1 VKKLEISLQKMQ
13 KKFLIFKTTF
23 LLLFFP
29 FWAFSNS
36 LNISENIEST
46 EISVLTCDPGNEIY
60 SLFGHSALR
69 IKNPIN
75 GQDLVVNWGLF
86 EFSESQFQF
95 GYDFAKG
102 RLKYYMGI
110 QLMSNFIT
118 EYRRSKRG
126 IREQVLNLSNQ
137 EKYQII
143 QLLEENY
150 KPENRKYKYEFF
162 YDNCSSRLR
171 DVIKKVFG
179 ENINF
184 YQSPK
189 SNKFTFRE
197 TIHLYLES
205 FPWLKLGIDLV
216 LGKKIDKLVNNEN
229 LMFLPLNVE
238 EIFDKSL
245 VENNGSI
252 KNLVKSKNTLIE
264 SFENKNKLNN
274 IGFYSWI
281 LLAITLSLIVF
292 KLDKA
297 LRVWSSLNL
306 FIIGLLG
313 IVLVFMWIGTDHN
326 ATKMNF
332 NLLWASPF
340 HFILIFCLIKE
351 SWNNFTYWYLLLS
364 LILIF
369 TTILFWF
376 TLTQEFNSFVK
387 PIILELVIIYYY
399 YFKKCGFQIN
409 LGKTNG

>member
-1 VKKLEISLQKMQ
+1 MEISLQKMQ

-216 LGKKIDKLVNNEN
+216 LGKKIDKLVSNEN

-274 IGFYSWI
+274 IEFYSWI

-351 SWNNFTYWYLLLS
+351 SWNNFTYWYLILS

>member
-1 VKKLEISLQKMQ
+1 MQ

-216 LGKKIDKLVNNEN
+216 LGKKIDKLVSNEN

-281 LLAITLSLIVF
+281 LLAITLLLIVF

-297 LRVWSSLNL
+297 L
-306 FIIGLLG
+306 
-313 IVLVFMWIGTDHN
+313 
-326 ATKMNF
+326 
-332 NLLWASPF
+332 
-340 HFILIFCLIKE
+340 
-351 SWNNFTYWYLLLS
+351 
-364 LILIF
+364 
-369 TTILFWF
+369 
-376 TLTQEFNSFVK
+376 
-387 PIILELVIIYYY
+387 
-399 YFKKCGFQIN
+399 GFGA
-409 LGKTNG
+409 L

>member
-1 VKKLEISLQKMQ
+1 MEISLQKMQ

-36 LNISENIEST
+36 LNISGNIEST

-137 EKYQII
+137 EKYKII

-171 DVIKKVFG
+171 DIIKKVFG

-216 LGKKIDKLVNNEN
+216 LGKKIDKLVSNEN

-245 VENNGSI
+245 VQNNGSI

-281 LLAITLSLIVF
+281 LLAITLLLIVF

-297 LRVWSSLNL
+297 LGFWSSLNL

-326 ATKMNF
+326 TTKMNF

-351 SWNNFTYWYLLLS
+351 SWNNFTYWYLILS

>member
-1 VKKLEISLQKMQ
+1 MEISLQKMQ
-13 KKFLIFKTTF
+13 KKFSVFKITF
-23 LLLFFP
+23 LLIFLP

-46 EISVLTCDPGNEIY
+46 EISILTCDPGMQIY

-69 IKNPIN
+69 IKNPKN
-75 GQDLVVNWGLF
+75 GHDFVVNWGLF

-102 RLKYYMGI
+102 RLKYFMGI
-110 QLMSNFIT
+110 QSMSNFMV
-118 EYRRSKRG
+118 EYRRANRG
-126 IREQVLNLSNQ
+126 VREQILNLNNQ

-150 KPENRKYKYEFF
+150 KPENRKYRYEFF

-171 DVIKKVFG
+171 DVVKKVFK
-179 ENINF
+179 ENVNF

-197 TIHLYLES
+197 TIHQYLES
-205 FPWLKLGIDLV
+205 SPWINLGIDLV
-216 LGKKIDKLVNNEN
+216 LGQKIDLLVNNEN

-238 EIFDKSL
+238 QIFDQSFVHSK
-245 VENNGSI
+245 EGE
-252 KNLVKSKNTLIE
+252 KNLIKSKNTLVE
-264 SFENKNKLNN
+264 SFDNNTKSSN
-274 IGFYSWI
+274 IGVFSWI
-281 LLAITLSLIVF
+281 MLAITLVLIVF
-292 KLDKA
+292 NFDKA
-297 LRVWSSLNL
+297 IGVWSSLNL

-313 IVLVFMWIGTDHN
+313 IFLVFMWIGTDHN

-332 NLLWASPF
+332 NLLWGSPF
-340 HFILIFCLIKE
+340 HFILIYCLIKE
-351 SWNNFTYWYLLLS
+351 SWTSFTYWYLILS

-376 TLTQEFNSFVK
+376 TLTQEFNAFVK
-387 PIILELVIIYYY
+387 PIILQLIIIYYY
-399 YFKKCGFQIN
+399 YFKKCSFQIN

>member
-1 VKKLEISLQKMQ
+1 MEISLQKMQ

-36 LNISENIEST
+36 LNISGNIEST

-216 LGKKIDKLVNNEN
+216 LGKKIDKLVSNEN

-274 IGFYSWI
+274 IEFYSWI

-340 HFILIFCLIKE
+340 HFILIFYLIKE
-351 SWNNFTYWYLLLS
+351 SWNNFTYWYLILS

>member
-1 VKKLEISLQKMQ
+1 LEISLQKMQ

-216 LGKKIDKLVNNEN
+216 LGKKIDKLVSNEN

-351 SWNNFTYWYLLLS
+351 SWNNFTYWYLILS

>member
-1 VKKLEISLQKMQ
+1 MEISLQKMQ

-216 LGKKIDKLVNNEN
+216 LGKKIDKLVSNEN

-281 LLAITLSLIVF
+281 LLAITLLLIIF

-297 LRVWSSLNL
+297 LGVWSSLNL

-340 HFILIFCLIKE
+340 HFILIFYLIKE
-351 SWNNFTYWYLLLS
+351 SWNNFTYWYLILS

>member
-1 VKKLEISLQKMQ
+1 MQ

-36 LNISENIEST
+36 LNISGNIEST

-216 LGKKIDKLVNNEN
+216 LGKKIDKLVSNEN

-274 IGFYSWI
+274 IEFYSWI

-340 HFILIFCLIKE
+340 HFILIFYLIKE
-351 SWNNFTYWYLLLS
+351 SWNNFTYWYLILS

>member
-1 VKKLEISLQKMQ
+1 MQ
-13 KKFLIFKTTF
+13 KRFLIFKTTF
-23 LLLFFP
+23 LFIFSP

-36 LNISENIEST
+36 LNLSENIEST
-46 EISVLTCDPGNEIY
+46 EISVITCDPGIEIY

-69 IKNPIN
+69 IKNPKN
-75 GQDLVVNWGLF
+75 GHDLVINWGLF

-110 QLMSNFIT
+110 QLMSNFMA
-118 EYRRSKRG
+118 EYRSAKRG
-126 IREQVLNLSNQ
+126 VREQVLNLSNK

-150 KPENRKYKYEFF
+150 KPENRKYRYEFF

-171 DVIKKVFG
+171 DIIKKVFK

-197 TIHLYLES
+197 TIHKYLNS
-205 FPWLKLGIDLV
+205 FPWLELGIDLV
-216 LGKKIDKLVNNEN
+216 LGKKIDLLVSNEN
-229 LMFLPLNVE
+229 LMFLPLNLE
-238 EIFDKSL
+238 QIFDQSL
-245 VENNGSI
+245 VQNNGVN
-252 KNLVKSKNTLIE
+252 KNLIVSKNTLVK
-264 SFENKNKLNN
+264 SFENKNRPSN
-274 IGFYSWI
+274 IRLYSWT
-281 LLAITLSLIVF
+281 LLAITLVLIVF
-292 KLDKA
+292 KLEKA
-297 LRVWSSLNL
+297 LGLWSFLNL
-306 FIIGLLG
+306 FIIGFLG
-313 IVLVFMWIGTDHN
+313 VILVFMWIGTDHN
-326 ATKMNF
+326 AAKMNF

-340 HFILIFCLIKE
+340 HFILIYYLIKRR
-351 SWNNFTYWYLLLS
+351 WTNFTYWYLIIS

-387 PIILELVIIYYY
+387 PIILQLVIIYYY
-399 YFKKCGFQIN
+399 YFKKCSFQIN

>member
-1 VKKLEISLQKMQ
+1 MEISLQKMQ

-23 LLLFFP
+23 LLIFFP
-29 FWAFSNS
+29 IWAFSYS

-69 IKNPIN
+69 IKNPVN

-216 LGKKIDKLVNNEN
+216 LGKKIDKLVSNEN

-245 VENNGSI
+245 VQNNESI
-252 KNLVKSKNTLIE
+252 KNLVISKNTLIE

-274 IGFYSWI
+274 IGFYSWV
-281 LLAITLSLIVF
+281 LLAITLLLIVF

-297 LRVWSSLNL
+297 LGIWSSLNL

-351 SWNNFTYWYLLLS
+351 SWNNFTYWYLILS

>member
-1 VKKLEISLQKMQ
+1 MQ
-13 KKFLIFKTTF
+13 KKFLIFKITF
-23 LLLFFP
+23 LIIFFP

-36 LNISENIEST
+36 LNLSENIEST
-46 EISVLTCDPGNEIY
+46 EISVLTCDPGTQIY

-69 IKNPIN
+69 IKNPVN
-75 GQDLVVNWGLF
+75 GHDLVVNWGLF

-110 QLMSNFIT
+110 QLMSNFMI
-118 EYRRSKRG
+118 EYRRAKRG
-126 IREQVLNLSNQ
+126 VREQVLNLSDQ

-171 DVIKKVFG
+171 DIIKKVFN

-197 TIHLYLES
+197 TIHKYLES

-216 LGKKIDKLVNNEN
+216 LGKKIDVLVSNEN

-238 EIFDKSL
+238 QIFDQSL
-245 VENNGSI
+245 VENNGAK
-252 KNLVKSKNTLIE
+252 KNLIKSKNTLVE
-264 SFENKNKLNN
+264 SFENKNELSN
-274 IGFYSWI
+274 IGIYSWI
-281 LLAITLSLIVF
+281 LLGITLVLIVF
-292 KLDKA
+292 KLEKA
-297 LRVWSSLNL
+297 LGFWSSLNL
-306 FIIGLLG
+306 FIVGLLG
-313 IVLVFMWIGTDHN
+313 IILVFMWIGTDHN

-340 HFILIFCLIKE
+340 HFILIYSLIKG
-351 SWNNFTYWYLLLS
+351 SWNNFTYWYLILS
-364 LILIF
+364 LLLIF

>member
-1 VKKLEISLQKMQ
+1 MEISLQKMQ

-36 LNISENIEST
+36 LNISGNIEST

-216 LGKKIDKLVNNEN
+216 LGKKIDKLVSNEN

-281 LLAITLSLIVF
+281 LLAITLLLIVF

-297 LRVWSSLNL
+297 LGVWSSLNL
-306 FIIGLLG
+306 FIIGFLG

-340 HFILIFCLIKE
+340 HFILIFYLIKE
-351 SWNNFTYWYLLLS
+351 SWNNFTYWYLILS

>member
-1 VKKLEISLQKMQ
+1 MEISLQKMQ

-36 LNISENIEST
+36 LNISGNIEST

-216 LGKKIDKLVNNEN
+216 LGKKIDKLVSNEN

-340 HFILIFCLIKE
+340 HFILIFYLIKE
-351 SWNNFTYWYLLLS
+351 SWNNFTYWYLILS

>member
-1 VKKLEISLQKMQ
+1 MEISLQKMQ

-216 LGKKIDKLVNNEN
+216 LGKKIDKLVSNEN

-281 LLAITLSLIVF
+281 LLAITLLLIVF
-292 KLDKA
+292 NLDKA
-297 LRVWSSLNL
+297 LGVWSSLNL

-340 HFILIFCLIKE
+340 HFILIFCLIKK
-351 SWNNFTYWYLLLS
+351 SWNNFTYWYLILS

>member
-1 VKKLEISLQKMQ
+1 MQ

-23 LLLFFP
+23 LLIFFP
-29 FWAFSNS
+29 IWAFSYS

-69 IKNPIN
+69 IKNPVN

-171 DVIKKVFG
+171 DIIKKVFG

-216 LGKKIDKLVNNEN
+216 LGKKIDKLVSNEN

-245 VENNGSI
+245 VQNNESI
-252 KNLVKSKNTLIE
+252 KNLVISKNTLIE

-281 LLAITLSLIVF
+281 LLAITLLLIVF

-297 LRVWSSLNL
+297 LVIWSSLNL

-313 IVLVFMWIGTDHN
+313 VVLVFMWIGTDHN

-351 SWNNFTYWYLLLS
+351 SWNNFTYWYLILS

-399 YFKKCGFQIN
+399 YFKKCGFKIN

>member
-1 VKKLEISLQKMQ
+1 MQ
-13 KKFLIFKTTF
+13 KKFLIFKITF
-23 LLLFFP
+23 LLIFFP

-36 LNISENIEST
+36 LNLSENIEST
-46 EISVLTCDPGNEIY
+46 EISVLTCDPGTQIY

-69 IKNPIN
+69 IKNPVN
-75 GQDLVVNWGLF
+75 GHDLVVNWGLF

-110 QLMSNFIT
+110 QLMSNFMI
-118 EYRRSKRG
+118 EYRRAKRG
-126 IREQVLNLSNQ
+126 VREQVLNLSDQ

-171 DVIKKVFG
+171 DIIKKVFN

-197 TIHLYLES
+197 TIHKYLES

-216 LGKKIDKLVNNEN
+216 LGKKIDVLVSNEK

-238 EIFDKSL
+238 QIFDQSL
-245 VENNGSI
+245 VENNGAK
-252 KNLVKSKNTLIE
+252 KNLIKSKNTLVE
-264 SFENKNKLNN
+264 SFENKNELSN
-274 IGFYSWI
+274 IGIYSWI
-281 LLAITLSLIVF
+281 LLGITLVLIVF
-292 KLDKA
+292 KLEKA
-297 LRVWSSLNL
+297 LGFWSSLNL
-306 FIIGLLG
+306 FIVGLLG
-313 IVLVFMWIGTDHN
+313 IILVFMWIGTDHN

-340 HFILIFCLIKE
+340 HFILIYSLIKG
-351 SWNNFTYWYLLLS
+351 SWNNFTYWYLILS
-364 LILIF
+364 LLLIF

>member
-1 VKKLEISLQKMQ
+1 MQ
-13 KKFLIFKTTF
+13 KKFLIFKITF
-23 LLLFFP
+23 LIIFFP

-36 LNISENIEST
+36 LNLSENIEST
-46 EISVLTCDPGNEIY
+46 EISVLTCDPGTQIY

-69 IKNPIN
+69 IKNPVN
-75 GQDLVVNWGLF
+75 GHDLVVNWGLF

-110 QLMSNFIT
+110 QLMSNFMI
-118 EYRRSKRG
+118 EYRRAKRG
-126 IREQVLNLSNQ
+126 VREQVLNLSDQ

-171 DVIKKVFG
+171 DIIKKVFN

-197 TIHLYLES
+197 TIHKYLES

-216 LGKKIDKLVNNEN
+216 LGKKIDVLVSNEN
-229 LMFLPLNVE
+229 LMFLPRNVE
-238 EIFDKSL
+238 QIFDQSL
-245 VENNGSI
+245 VENNGAK
-252 KNLVKSKNTLIE
+252 KNLIKSKNTLVE
-264 SFENKNKLNN
+264 SFENKNELSN
-274 IGFYSWI
+274 IGIYSWI
-281 LLAITLSLIVF
+281 LLGITLVLIVF
-292 KLDKA
+292 KLEKA
-297 LRVWSSLNL
+297 LGFWSSLNL
-306 FIIGLLG
+306 FIVGLLG
-313 IVLVFMWIGTDHN
+313 IILVFMWIGTDHN

-340 HFILIFCLIKE
+340 HFILIYCLIKE
-351 SWNNFTYWYLLLS
+351 RWTNFTYWYLILS

-387 PIILELVIIYYY
+387 PIILQLVIIYYY

-409 LGKTNG
+409 LSKTNS

>member
-1 VKKLEISLQKMQ
+1 MEISLQKMQ

-102 RLKYYMGI
+102 RLKYYLGI

-216 LGKKIDKLVNNEN
+216 LGKKIDKLVSNEN

-340 HFILIFCLIKE
+340 HFILIFYLIKE
-351 SWNNFTYWYLLLS
+351 SWNNFTYWYLILS

>member
-1 VKKLEISLQKMQ
+1 MEISLQKMQ

-23 LLLFFP
+23 LLIFFP
-29 FWAFSNS
+29 IWVFSYS

-69 IKNPIN
+69 IKNSVN

-171 DVIKKVFG
+171 DIIKKVFG

-216 LGKKIDKLVNNEN
+216 LGKKIDKLVSNEN

-245 VENNGSI
+245 VQNNESI

-281 LLAITLSLIVF
+281 LLAITLLLIVF

-297 LRVWSSLNL
+297 LGVWSSLNL

-351 SWNNFTYWYLLLS
+351 SWNNFTYWYLILS

>member
-1 VKKLEISLQKMQ
+1 MEISLQKMQ

-23 LLLFFP
+23 LLIFFP
-29 FWAFSNS
+29 IWVFSYS

-69 IKNPIN
+69 IKNSVN

-216 LGKKIDKLVNNEN
+216 LGKKIDKLVSNEN

-245 VENNGSI
+245 VQNNESI

-281 LLAITLSLIVF
+281 LLAITLLLIVF

-297 LRVWSSLNL
+297 LGVWSSLNL

-351 SWNNFTYWYLLLS
+351 SWNNFTYWYLILS

>member
-1 VKKLEISLQKMQ
+1 MEISLQKMQ

-23 LLLFFP
+23 LLIFFP
-29 FWAFSNS
+29 IWAFSYS

-69 IKNPIN
+69 IKNPVN

-216 LGKKIDKLVNNEN
+216 LGKKIDKLVSNEN

-245 VENNGSI
+245 VQNNESF
-252 KNLVKSKNTLIE
+252 KNLVISKNTLIE

-274 IGFYSWI
+274 IGFYSWV
-281 LLAITLSLIVF
+281 LLAITLLLIVF

-297 LRVWSSLNL
+297 LGIWSSLNL

-313 IVLVFMWIGTDHN
+313 VVLVFMWIGTDHN

-351 SWNNFTYWYLLLS
+351 SWNNFTYWYLILS

>member
-1 VKKLEISLQKMQ
+1 MQ
-13 KKFLIFKTTF
+13 KKFLIFKITF
-23 LLLFFP
+23 LLIFFP

-36 LNISENIEST
+36 LNLSENIEST
-46 EISVLTCDPGNEIY
+46 EISVLTCDPGTQIY

-69 IKNPIN
+69 IKNPVN
-75 GQDLVVNWGLF
+75 GHDLVVNWGLF

-110 QLMSNFIT
+110 QLMSNFMI
-118 EYRRSKRG
+118 EYRRAKRG
-126 IREQVLNLSNQ
+126 VREQVLNLGDQ

-171 DVIKKVFG
+171 DIIKKVFN

-197 TIHLYLES
+197 TIHKYLES

-216 LGKKIDKLVNNEN
+216 LGKKIDVLVINEN

-238 EIFDKSL
+238 QIFDQSM
-245 VENNGSI
+245 VENNGAK
-252 KNLVKSKNTLIE
+252 KNLIKSKNTLVE
-264 SFENKNKLNN
+264 SFENKNELSN
-274 IGFYSWI
+274 IGIYSWI
-281 LLAITLSLIVF
+281 LLGITLVLIVF
-292 KLDKA
+292 KLEKA
-297 LRVWSSLNL
+297 LGFWSSLNL
-306 FIIGLLG
+306 FIVGLLG
-313 IVLVFMWIGTDHN
+313 IILVFMWIGTDHN

-340 HFILIFCLIKE
+340 HFILIYCLIKGC
-351 SWNNFTYWYLLLS
+351 WNNFTYWYLILS
-364 LILIF
+364 LLLIF

>member
-1 VKKLEISLQKMQ
+1 MEISLQKMQ
-13 KKFLIFKTTF
+13 RKFLIFKTTF

-36 LNISENIEST
+36 LNISGNIEST

-216 LGKKIDKLVNNEN
+216 LGKKIDKLVSNEN

-340 HFILIFCLIKE
+340 HFILIFYLIKE
-351 SWNNFTYWYLLLS
+351 SWNNFTYWYLILS

>member
-1 VKKLEISLQKMQ
+1 MQ

-216 LGKKIDKLVNNEN
+216 LGKKIDKLVSNEN

-297 LRVWSSLNL
+297 LRVWSSLNF

-340 HFILIFCLIKE
+340 HFILIFYLIKE
-351 SWNNFTYWYLLLS
+351 SWNNFTYWYLILS

>member
-1 VKKLEISLQKMQ
+1 LEISLQKMQ

-102 RLKYYMGI
+102 RLKYYLGI

-216 LGKKIDKLVNNEN
+216 LGKKIDKLVSNEN

-281 LLAITLSLIVF
+281 LLAITLLLIIF

-297 LRVWSSLNL
+297 LGVWSSLNL

-340 HFILIFCLIKE
+340 HFILIFYLIKE
-351 SWNNFTYWYLLLS
+351 SWNNFTYWYLILS

>member
-1 VKKLEISLQKMQ
+1 MQ

-36 LNISENIEST
+36 LNISGNIEST

-216 LGKKIDKLVNNEN
+216 LGKKIDKLVSNEN

-281 LLAITLSLIVF
+281 LLAITLLLIIF

-297 LRVWSSLNL
+297 LGVWSSLNL

-340 HFILIFCLIKE
+340 HFILIFYLIKE
-351 SWNNFTYWYLLLS
+351 SWNNFTYWYLILS

>member
-1 VKKLEISLQKMQ
+1 MQ

-36 LNISENIEST
+36 LNISGNIEST

-137 EKYQII
+137 EKYKII

-171 DVIKKVFG
+171 DIIKKVFG

-216 LGKKIDKLVNNEN
+216 LGKKIDKLVSNEN

-281 LLAITLSLIVF
+281 LLAITLLLIVF

-297 LRVWSSLNL
+297 LGVWSSLNL

-351 SWNNFTYWYLLLS
+351 SWNNFTYWYLILS

>member
-1 VKKLEISLQKMQ
+1 MEISLQKMQ

-29 FWAFSNS
+29 YWAFSNS
-36 LNISENIEST
+36 LNISGNIEST

-126 IREQVLNLSNQ
+126 IREQVLNLSNH
-137 EKYQII
+137 EKYKII

-216 LGKKIDKLVNNEN
+216 LGKKIDKLVSNEN

-281 LLAITLSLIVF
+281 LLAMTLLLIVF

-297 LRVWSSLNL
+297 LGVWSSLNL

-351 SWNNFTYWYLLLS
+351 SWNNFTYWYLILS

>member
-1 VKKLEISLQKMQ
+1 MEISLQKMQ

-23 LLLFFP
+23 LLIFFP
-29 FWAFSNS
+29 IWAFSYN

-69 IKNPIN
+69 IKNPVN

-197 TIHLYLES
+197 TIHMYLES

-216 LGKKIDKLVNNEN
+216 LGKKIDKLVSNEN

-245 VENNGSI
+245 VQNNESI
-252 KNLVKSKNTLIE
+252 KNLVISKNTLIE

-281 LLAITLSLIVF
+281 LLAITLLLIVF

-297 LRVWSSLNL
+297 LGVWSSLNL

-351 SWNNFTYWYLLLS
+351 SWNNFTYWYLILS

>member
-1 VKKLEISLQKMQ
+1 MEISLQKMQ

-36 LNISENIEST
+36 LNISGNIEST

-137 EKYQII
+137 EKNQII

-216 LGKKIDKLVNNEN
+216 LGKKIDKLVSNEN

-274 IGFYSWI
+274 IEFYSWI

-340 HFILIFCLIKE
+340 HFILIFCLIKK
-351 SWNNFTYWYLLLS
+351 SWNNFTYWYLILS

>member
-1 VKKLEISLQKMQ
+1 MEISLQKMQ

-216 LGKKIDKLVNNEN
+216 LGKKIDELVSNEN

-281 LLAITLSLIVF
+281 LLAITLLLIIF

-297 LRVWSSLNL
+297 LGVWSSLNL

-340 HFILIFCLIKE
+340 HFILIFYLIKE
-351 SWNNFTYWYLLLS
+351 SWNNFTYWYLILS

-376 TLTQEFNSFVK
+376 TLTQEFNPFVK

>member
-1 VKKLEISLQKMQ
+1 MQ

-216 LGKKIDKLVNNEN
+216 LGKKIDKLVSNEN

-351 SWNNFTYWYLLLS
+351 SWNNFTYWYLILS